1 MIQEEKR
8 DGLSP
13 GKVVLAGA
21 GPGDYGLLTV
31 KTASLMERADVI
43 VYDALVSVEILSR
56 IPAGKET
63 IDVGKHAG
71 NHPVPQEE
79 INQILVREAQK
90 GKQVL
95 RLKGGDPFVF
105 GRGGEELEVL
115 KAHQIPFE
123 VVPGITSAAAVP
135 AYAGIPI
142 THRDYTS
149 SFHVLTGHG
158 KKGTAL
164 SMDFDALVRHRGTLV
179 FLMGVASMP
188 EILKGLLDAGM
199 RPDLPAAILEKGTT
213 AAQRRVTATV
223 ATLEEEAKKAKIG
236 TPAILVV
243 GEVCALA
250 DTLHW
255 AEDRPLGCRQFLV
268 TRPRKRSSLLTE
280 RLKHLGAQVI
290 ELPSIRTEAMESY
303 ERLEKALEDFGTQ
316 EGEQWLLFT
325 SPAGVEWFFQALESL
340 GKDLR
345 TVLRC
350 KAEIRLGAIGSAS
363 AKTLR
368 NFGLLADLVPEQYS
382 AKALGEAVAKA
393 AKKGSHVA
401 IFRAEKGSKELLPPL
416 EEAGLFVE
424 DIPIYRTVYEE
435 HPFLRERIAQMLKQ
449 GEIDGVT
456 FTSASTV
463 TGFTQ
468 FLGDMDYREITAVCI
483 GEQTAKAAADFGMK
497 IVTAKQADM
506 DAMIE
511 KIVEVFR
518 TTAQPKEGSGEDHS

>member
-1 MIQEEKR
+1 MMQEEKGQR
-8 DGLSP
+8 QPLGR
-13 GKVVLAGA
+13 VVLAGA
-21 GPGDYGLLTV
+21 GPGDSGLLTV
-31 KTASLMERADVI
+31 KTARLMETADVI
-43 VYDALVSVEILSR
+43 VYDALVSAEILSR
-56 IPAGKET
+56 IPSGKET

-115 KAHQIPFE
+115 KEQQIPFE

-142 THRDYTS
+142 THREYAS

-164 SMDFDALVRHRGTLV
+164 RMDFDALVRHRGTLV

-188 EILKGLLDAGM
+188 EILNGLLDAGM

-213 AAQRRVTATV
+213 AAQRRVIATV
-223 ATLEEEAKKAKIG
+223 STLEEEAKKAEIG

-243 GEVCALA
+243 GEVCALS

-255 AEDRPLGCRQFLV
+255 AEDRPLGGRQFLV
-268 TRPRKRSSLLTE
+268 TRPRKRSSLLTD

-290 ELPSIRTEAMESY
+290 ELPSIRTEALAEH
-303 ERLEKALEDFGTQ
+303 EKLENLLEDLKTR

-325 SPAGVEWFFQALESL
+325 SPAGVEWFLQALADL

-350 KAEIRLGAIGSAS
+350 KAEVRLGAIGSAT
-363 AKTLR
+363 AGALR
-368 NFGLLADLVPEQYS
+368 SVGLLADLVPDCYS
-382 AKALGEAVAKA
+382 AKTLGEAVAETA
-393 AKKGSHVA
+393 AKGSHVA
-401 IFRAEKGSKELLPPL
+401 VLRAEKGSQELIPPL
-416 EEAGLFVE
+416 QKAGLFVE

-435 HPFLRERIAQMLKQ
+435 QPFLRERIADMLEK

-463 TGFTQ
+463 AGFTR
-468 FLGDMDYREITAVCI
+468 LMGDIDYSKITAVCI
-483 GEQTAKAAADFGMK
+483 GEQTARAAEAAGMR
-497 IVTAKQADM
+497 IVTADRADM
-506 DAMIE
+506 DAMTE
-511 KIVEVFR
+511 KILEVFSESSLR
-518 TTAQPKEGSGEDHS
+518 S